1 VDRERLRDLL
11 SGIRSGAVN
20 LEEAEERLRRMPF
33 EELEGMALVDHHRPL
48 RAGIPEVVFGEHK
61 SAEQIAEIMA
71 SLAAGGGGALAT
83 RVSADK
89 ASAVLERLDG
99 AQYHELGRLVVLPPE
114 GPVPDRGRG
123 VVAVAAA
130 GTSDLAVAEE
140 AAVTAEFLGNRVD
153 RMTDIGIA
161 GLHRLVARSDRL
173 RAAEVVIVVAGM
185 EGALPSAVAGL
196 IDRPVIAVPTSVGY
210 GVGLG
215 GFVAMM
221 GMMVSCAPGVSVVNI
236 DNGFG
241 AAVAASLINRKR

>member
-1 VDRERLRDLL
+1 VDRERLRQLL
-11 SGIRSGAVN
+11 SGIRSGAIE
-20 LEEAEERLRRMPF
+20 LEEAEDQLRRMPF
-33 EELEGMALVDHHRPL
+33 EELDRMALVDHHRPL
-48 RAGIPEVVFGEHK
+48 RAGIPEVVFGERK
-61 SAEQIAEIMA
+61 SAEQIAGIMA
-71 SLAAGGGGALAT
+71 SLATGGGGALAT
-83 RVSADK
+83 RVSPEK
-89 ASAVLERLDG
+89 AAAVLERLAG
-99 AQYHELGRLVVLPPE
+99 ARYHEVGRLVVLPPE
-114 GPVPDRGRG
+114 EPTPDRGRG
-123 VVAVAAA
+123 VIAVASA
-130 GTSDLAVAEE
+130 GTSDMAVAEE

-153 RMTDIGIA
+153 RLNDIGIA

-173 RAAEVVIVVAGM
+173 RAAEVAIVVAGM